1 MANIPFPIC
10 YSLFSDNWFLFQTE
24 RYIYIFII
32 AEIVS
37 ASVFSNKPAC
47 QRGIKHS
54 SSRSFLLIGYLQGEF
69 PVPKVERLTLG
80 HEFSGEVVALGESV
94 ASDIKVG
101 DKVAIDPNL

>member
-1 MANIPFPIC
+1 M
-10 YSLFSDNWFLFQTE
+10 
-24 RYIYIFII
+24 
-32 AEIVS
+32 
-37 ASVFSNKPAC
+37 
-47 QRGIKHS
+47 
-54 SSRSFLLIGYLQGEF
+54 LIGYLQGEF